1 MAFQIQF
8 CLTMSV
14 FQTFQTLCFS
24 KLLLN
29 CLGLS
34 IANHY
39 APTTRAYI
47 VDGLLLIFSSRHHQ
61 AESCHFIFSDV
72 LHYLHSVFVHFVSW
86 RGILPFPEF
95 LMDEVGDTLF
105 SIITLNFVH
114 TLFAFF
120 LFCNTPQ
127 IFLHFFLQLCL
138 PSFFISCFLSSK
150 FNFLP
155 SVFSSMKF
163 FK

>member
-1 MAFQIQF
+1 MALQIQF
-8 CLTMSV
+8 CLTISV

-29 CLGLS
+29 CLGQS

-61 AESCHFIFSDV
+61 AVSCHFIFSDV
-72 LHYLHSVFVHFVSW
+72 LHHLYSVFVHFVSW

-95 LMDEVGDTLF
+95 SMDGVGASLF
-105 SIITLNFVH
+105 SINTLNFVY
-114 TLFAFF
+114 TVFCILPF
-120 LFCNTPQ
+120 LRWPQ
-127 IFLHFFLQLCL
+127 IFLHFFLQLCV
-138 PSFFISCFLSSK
+138 PSFFSSCFLSSR

-155 SVFSSMKF
+155 SVFFSMKF